1 MTIERQQMKL
11 KRKKIIIFHKETVS
25 SFKKADL
32 YPKIKTIHLEIQHE
46 QQYQICIKNNHAGYT
61 INSILKEIR
70 LKVEDRIGAYENDT
84 DEWKHWIE
92 VFILYKNTKQCIL
105 LQSKIVYFCHKHTNK
120 PGVHVYIVYESSC
133 SQLYSLKFS
142 ITIINSLVTIMP

>member
-11 KRKKIIIFHKETVS
+11 KRKNIIIFHKKTIS

-32 YPKIKTIHLEIQHE
+32 YPKIKTIHLEVQHE

-61 INSILKEIR
+61 INCILKEIR

-84 DEWKHWIE
+84 DGWKHWIK
-92 VFILYKNTKQCIL
+92 VFIFTQKY
-105 LQSKIVYFCHKHTNK
+105 KIVYFIAK
-120 PGVHVYIVYESSC
+120 
-133 SQLYSLKFS
+133 
-142 ITIINSLVTIMP
+142 